1 MTNDK
6 SGEVINLS
14 YRGDGIKA
22 IHIPAI
28 LKYIS
33 EHDSRL
39 MTNTA
44 VPITT
49 IWGYEEPENGI
60 EMRKCFDLAK
70 ELFAFST
77 DIQEFI
83 TTHSPAFYQ
92 LGNESDVRV
101 YYVHKEDTN
110 YSSQISEN
118 IDLFELHDKVGI
130 MPIIAPIIA
139 EKQAELETMKEVLA
153 NAKFVDKDTIFVE
166 GVTDKEYLEL
176 AISVYSKMLSKK
188 MQEGTL
194 QIVTREENGCGTRLL
209 VDWAIAWMH
218 LNYSS
223 KAVVLLD
230 SDKEGKRA
238 QRDINEVKQNVKK
251 NHALKAI
258 LLQPT
263 EDVKKVN
270 QKIGN
275 AIDFTIEHLLSYEF
289 WQQIQMKNWVE
300 ERKDNELFSVFGNVI
315 NKEKSLSCII
325 EEVINNKALQDT
337 VIYYIPKN
345 EKKSQILNLVRSEV
359 EAGNSSVLEGFRN
372 TISKLEKEF
381 K

>member
-1 MTNDK
+1 
-6 SGEVINLS
+6 
-14 YRGDGIKA
+14 
-22 IHIPAI
+22 
-28 LKYIS
+28 
-33 EHDSRL
+33 
-39 MTNTA
+39 
-44 VPITT
+44 
-49 IWGYEEPENGI
+49 
-60 EMRKCFDLAK
+60 
-70 ELFAFST
+70 
-77 DIQEFI
+77 
-83 TTHSPAFYQ
+83 
-92 LGNESDVRV
+92 
-101 YYVHKEDTN
+101 
-110 YSSQISEN
+110 
-118 IDLFELHDKVGI
+118 
-130 MPIIAPIIA
+130 
-139 EKQAELETMKEVLA
+139 MKEVLA